1 MFPSRQWSLWES
13 SETISSDRSLCVGGS
28 NSWRLPWEV
37 AASLEREGMVGDEA
51 SLGYEASFL
60 YALGMMHM
68 LPDNHLKNCSSETGL
83 EK

>member
-1 MFPSRQWSLWES
+1 MNR
-13 SETISSDRSLCVGGS
+13 
-28 NSWRLPWEV
+28 WRLPGEV

-60 YALGMMHM
+60 YALGMMHI
-68 LPDNHLKNCSSETGL
+68 LPDSHFENCSSETGL